1 MSIDKISPH
10 TRNEKS
16 PLLVLFYP
24 QPQIPVKTSN
34 FNCVQLSPKFNH
46 SDKMDSKPFVH
57 HLCIQA
63 KRLRW
68 PLLALQAS
76 SEWEVLVRNWERG
89 WINKRNFVLLYSY
102 SCSMP
107 NDKRTSAAPPVTLRC
122 AASSWRKVDQSLD
135 HKRIPCVAQC
145 VHRMPEGGCA
155 EANTTQEGGHT
166 QLLAASSF
174 RWLIGFIVESHWRSL
189 LAGTAPFVFRQ
200 LLGWKNEP
208 DIIICC

>member
-1 MSIDKISPH
+1 MWALIRYPH
-10 TRNEKS
+10 IHKTKNHCCWFCFTPNHK
-16 PLLVLFYP
+16 F
-24 QPQIPVKTSN
+24 PVKTSN

-57 HLCIQA
+57 HFCIQA

-68 PLLALQAS
+68 PLLALQVS

-107 NDKRTSAAPPVTLRC
+107 NDKRTSAAPPVALRC

-135 HKRIPCVAQC
+135 HKRIPWVAQC
-145 VHRMPEGGCA
+145 VHRDARGRLCRGQHD
-155 EANTTQEGGHT
+155 TGRRTHT
-166 QLLAASSF
+166 ATCSILLPTADWVHCWVSLTVSVGWHCPLHFSAAS
-174 RWLIGFIVESHWRSL
+174 WLKKW
-189 LAGTAPFVFRQ
+189 TRQ
-200 LLGWKNEP
+200 
-208 DIIICC
+208 ICC